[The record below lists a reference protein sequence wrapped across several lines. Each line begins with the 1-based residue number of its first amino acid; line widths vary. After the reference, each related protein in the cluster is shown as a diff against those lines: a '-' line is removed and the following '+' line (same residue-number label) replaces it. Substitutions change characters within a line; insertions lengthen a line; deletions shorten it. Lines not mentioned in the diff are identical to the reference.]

1 MTSQTLK
8 QRINCGYQHNDRM
21 VNAVKKC
28 GRRNLKGE
36 ILVSGL
42 TRDEASETEKRLIA
56 EYDSTNPDI
65 GYNVSY
71 GGVCTF
77 AGLEHT
83 EAHKKYMSDLY
94 RGRTFSPETIQRM
107 RESHAKERYPCVA
120 MDENGNIVKRYES
133 LIAAAKDVGSYSSTI
148 SRACNRKNNKYQGLY
163 WRFEKGVVTG

>member
-21 VNAVKKC
+21 VNAVKQC
-28 GRRNLKGE
+28 GKRNLKGE
-36 ILVSGL
+36 ILATGL

-77 AGLEHT
+77 AGLKHT
-83 EAHKKYMSDLY
+83 EAHKKHMSDLY
-94 RGRTFSPETIQRM
+94 RGKVWSE
-107 RESHAKERYPCVA
+107 ESLRKMKQAHAKERHPCVA
-120 MDENGNIVKRYES
+120 MDSDGNVVKRYES
-133 LIAAAKDVGSYSSTI
+133 LLAAAKDVGSCTTTI
-148 SRACNRKNNKYQGLY
+148 SRVCNRKNNQYKGLY
-163 WRFEKGVVTG
+163 WKLEKGVVA

>member
-21 VNAVKKC
+21 VNAVKQC

-36 ILVSGL
+36 ILASGL

-94 RGRTFSPETIQRM
+94 RGRTFSSETIQRM

-133 LIAAAKDVGSYSSTI
+133 LGEAAADLGCHKTNV
-148 SRACNRKNNKYQGLY
+148 SRACQRPNNFFKGYY
-163 WRFEKGVVTG
+163 WKLEKGAATG